1 MRKNIVRFAH
11 ALFSFISRYLLVI
24 TLAMKLKDVNY
35 KTHWNILVF
44 CDQWKITSYLTL
56 SHWKMS
62 NFVLFLLFRL
72 SVIIKLRDFD
82 LESHWNTLIFFDKKR
97 YGVRF
102 ELEFDRQK
110 YLTEVIYFRNMT
122 LKLRQFMALLIRPR
136 KVVSKYFLLYI
147 TAPLI
152 DVTFFRVLFC
162 FDIWSIIVIFSVRY
176 IKSSKSAK

>member
-1 MRKNIVRFAH
+1 MRKNIVRFPH

-44 CDQWKITSYLTL
+44 CDQWKIRSYLTL

-72 SVIIKLRDFD
+72 SVITKLRNFD

-102 ELEFDRQK
+102 ELEIDRQF
-110 YLTEVIYFRNMT
+110 EYFPWKNIWFFFIFIAWVHFSLENEKFRFWKS
-122 LKLRQFMALLIRPR
+122 LK
-136 KVVSKYFLLYI
+136 
-147 TAPLI
+147 
-152 DVTFFRVLFC
+152 
-162 FDIWSIIVIFSVRY
+162 
-176 IKSSKSAK
+176 